1 MIRTTT
7 TVILQNMKINQI
19 GIYYFPSNQSSKNN
33 TWKAWCT
40 VLYVHTSSSL
50 LIDEEMNTLRIF
62 SSQILILA

>member
-1 MIRTTT
+1 
-7 TVILQNMKINQI
+7 MKINQI